1 MEIARGYLRSR
12 KKICIIIFLGTRVNT
27 ERKNNAPMQDNKRIK
42 KKEKKKAETL
52 VWKNPP
58 KKSFYKYVLTY

>member
-42 KKEKKKAETL
+42 KKRKKAETL

>member
-42 KKEKKKAETL
+42 KKEKKLRHWFGKIPLKRAFT
-52 VWKNPP
+52 NM
-58 KKSFYKYVLTY
+58 Y

>member
-42 KKEKKKAETL
+42 KKKEKKLRHWFGKIPLKRAFT
-52 VWKNPP
+52 NM
-58 KKSFYKYVLTY
+58 Y